1 MNKNIRISL
10 AIFIIA
16 ALALIS
22 GRFEEVVEKEV
33 IKKELFTV
41 ATMKS
46 VAIPYQPLIKLKSTT
61 ISETRVD
68 VRAKTSGE
76 VVSIGAR
83 QGNFVE
89 GDSVL
94 CSLGIVE
101 LNRTEVKAPF
111 SGYLEKIVKPGNFL
125 ERGQVCATIIQLD
138 PITFVAEVPE
148 SDINKVKVGQT
159 VNLNLITGERI
170 DGSLSFVS
178 KSASSQTRTFKVE
191 AEINNI
197 NGQIRDGITS
207 EMIIR
212 TSKIMAHRISPSI
225 LMLNDKGLLGI
236 KVIERNDIVKFK
248 EVRILEDSEEGIWV
262 MGIPENADLI
272 VQGQGFVE
280 DGQQVLVS
288 KI

>member
-1 MNKNIRISL
+1 
-10 AIFIIA
+10 
-16 ALALIS
+16 
-22 GRFEEVVEKEV
+22 
-33 IKKELFTV
+33 
-41 ATMKS
+41 
-46 VAIPYQPLIKLKSTT
+46 
-61 ISETRVD
+61 
-68 VRAKTSGE
+68 
-76 VVSIGAR
+76 
-83 QGNFVE
+83 
-89 GDSVL
+89 
-94 CSLGIVE
+94 
-101 LNRTEVKAPF
+101 
-111 SGYLEKIVKPGNFL
+111 
-125 ERGQVCATIIQLD
+125 
-138 PITFVAEVPE
+138 VPE
-148 SDINKVKVGQT
+148 SDINKVKVGQA

-191 AEINNI
+191 AEVNNI

-236 KVIERNDIVKFK
+236 KVIENNDIVKFK

>member
-16 ALALIS
+16 TLALIS
-22 GRFEEVVEKEV
+22 GRFEEVVEKEI

-94 CSLGIVE
+94 CILGLAE
-101 LNRTEVKAPF
+101 LNRTEVRADF
-111 SGYLEKIVKPGNFL
+111 SGYLEKIVKPGKFL

-207 EMIIR
+207 EMIIK

-236 KVIERNDIVKFK
+236 KVIENKDIVKFK

>member
-111 SGYLEKIVKPGNFL
+111 SGNLEKIVKPGNFL

-191 AEINNI
+191 AEVNNI

-236 KVIERNDIVKFK
+236 KVIENIDIVKFK